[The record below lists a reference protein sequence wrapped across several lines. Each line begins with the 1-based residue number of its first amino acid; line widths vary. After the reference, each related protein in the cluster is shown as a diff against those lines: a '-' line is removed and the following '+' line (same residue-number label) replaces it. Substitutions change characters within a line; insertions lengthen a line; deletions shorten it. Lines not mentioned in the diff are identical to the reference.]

1 MSQDTSTNPP
11 SRLVAGD
18 VQEHLLGAGV
28 VLYGAARGALRVL
41 DPASAFTWVA
51 ITEGSDLGAVTEGL
65 VQKLGKVPENIVRG
79 RVEALVASWVDAGL
93 LVVAGSGSPAP
104 PERSTEN
111 LATWSGALV
120 GEDVRTAFVAVSAD
134 AATGLVAALLARGV
148 AARTSTTVL
157 QPAYSGDV
165 QLLSGISGRVLEPSR
180 VVFAAAGY
188 PDIVALDPGA
198 ALAAALGGGLSA
210 SAGLTP
216 REVEA
221 LLAWFDRGG
230 MRCVFADNAE
240 SLERLVAVMAGG
252 RVSASA

>member
-1 MSQDTSTNPP
+1 MTEDSSTHPH

-28 VLYGAARGALRVL
+28 VLYGATRGALRVL

-51 ITEGSDLGAVTEGL
+51 ITEGSDLAAITEGL
-65 VQKLGKVPENIVRG
+65 LGKLGKVPEDIVRR
-79 RVEALVASWVDAGL
+79 RVEALVASWVDAEL
-93 LVVAGSGSPAP
+93 LVVADQRPPAKP
-104 PERSTEN
+104 ARSSDH

-134 AATGLVAALLARGV
+134 AATGLVGALLARGV
-148 AARTSTTVL
+148 PASASTTVL
-157 QPAYSGDV
+157 RPGYDGDV
-165 QLLSGISGRVLEPSR
+165 QLFSGISGRVLEPSR

-198 ALAAALGGGLSA
+198 ALAAALGGGLTA
-210 SAGLTP
+210 EAGLSP
-216 REVEA
+216 RDVES

-252 RVSASA
+252 RPPATA